1 MAKIIIDGNTMIG
14 VSTGL
19 SIPANSSAIVDFTNN
34 KLIGVQTAILE
45 RDEPGLLE
53 SLGLPADTPTELVI
67 EVLRAIKERKIDT
80 AEEGAS
86 YLKESKLW
94 TYIERS
100 SNSASVIGA
109 IVSFASVV
117 IGIPPTW

>member
-1 MAKIIIDGNTMIG
+1 MIG

-80 AEEGAS
+80 AEEAAS
-86 YLKESKLW
+86 YIKESKLW

-109 IVSFASVV
+109 IVSFASAV